1 MALVGTQFDSLP
13 AGAFGPKY
21 TSTESSAF
29 VSRPGYAPYN
39 SGALVTQGLH
49 RDALS
54 GDAAIAQPGAITCPE
69 DLLSATLTS

>member
-1 MALVGTQFDSLP
+1 MRWVGRRVTVYAYARPTDMRKGFDGL
-13 AGAFGPKY
+13 
-21 TSTESSAF
+21 
-29 VSRPGYAPYN
+29 
-39 SGALVTQGLH
+39 GALVTQGLH